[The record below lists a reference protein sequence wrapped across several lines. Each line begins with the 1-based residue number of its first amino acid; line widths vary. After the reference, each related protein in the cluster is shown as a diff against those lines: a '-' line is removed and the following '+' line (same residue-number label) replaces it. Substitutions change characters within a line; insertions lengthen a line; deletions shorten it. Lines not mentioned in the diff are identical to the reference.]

1 MKTIK
6 ARQLSDAA
14 FRQYGMF
21 QNLLD
26 NEGLAAASV
35 SKTGFFADLITL
47 NFATTTLPTVSVCH
61 VKREEKNII
70 DFVEAHKYTCEGL
83 LPLDAD
89 IIIFAGRLVRGE
101 LSPETIE
108 AFLVPCGTFVKLEP
122 LILHGRQFVSKS
134 AEAHV
139 LCMLPQ
145 RTFNNDMVAKSLGE
159 QEKLEIVL

>member
-6 ARQLSDAA
+6 VQQLSAAA
-14 FRQYGMF
+14 FRQYGIF

-35 SKTGFFADLITL
+35 NKKGFFADLITL
-47 NFATTTLPTVSVCH
+47 NFGTSTLPSVSVCH

-70 DFVEAHKYTCEGL
+70 GFVEAHKYTCEGL

-89 IIIFAGRLVRGE
+89 VIIYVGKVIRGE
-101 LSPETIE
+101 LSPDTIE
-108 AFLVPCGTFVKLEP
+108 AFLIPRGTFVKLEP
-122 LILHGRQFVSKS
+122 LILHGRQFVDE
-134 AEAHV
+134 AEEAHI

-145 RTFNNDMVAKSLGE
+145 RTFSNDMLAKFLEE
-159 QEKLEIVL
+159 QDKLEIIQ

>member
-6 ARQLSDAA
+6 TRQLSDAA
-14 FRQYGMF
+14 FRQYGTF

-35 SKTGFFADLITL
+35 NKKGFFADLITL
-47 NFATTTLPTVSVCH
+47 NFGTTTLPSVSVCH

-70 DFVEAHKYTCEGL
+70 EFAEAHKYTCEGL
-83 LPLDAD
+83 LPIDAGV
-89 IIIFAGRLVRGE
+89 IIYVGRLIRGE

-108 AFLVPCGTFVKLEP
+108 AFTVPRGTFVKLEP
-122 LILHGRQFVSKS
+122 LILHGRQFVTE
-134 AEAHV
+134 ADEAHI

-145 RTFNNDMVAKSLGE
+145 RTFNNDMIAKFLGE
-159 QEKLEIVL
+159 QEKLEIVQ